1 VDNEIDVTL
10 ERVLGIPERFLSQ
23 MTEEEK
29 ERIYLGV
36 LQAMRVHAQVVR
48 IQMAMENDEGLKAEL
63 ASLEGFR

>member
-1 VDNEIDVTL
+1 MDNEIDVTL